1 MIAIDLSKQ
10 KERDADP
17 KAIQEISFTENLD
30 RDGNKKIFFIIEESK
45 DTISDFSK
53 GTARVF

>member
-17 KAIQEISFTENLD
+17 EAIQKISFTVNLD
-30 RDGNKKIFFIIEESK
+30 RDENKRIFFIIEESK